1 MSQTAGKADEKMD
14 PMELM
19 QIAIGLVSGGAA
31 GGIAVTVPV
40 LQLKGLR
47 AKLRESDEAHRLE
60 IAELRREHHKDAIT
74 TTQRI
79 DALLSLVATRNK

>member
-1 MSQTAGKADEKMD
+1 MD

-31 GGIAVTVPV
+31 GGAAVTVPV

-47 AKLRESDEAHRLE
+47 AKLRESDEAHRQE
-60 IAELRREHHKDAIT
+60 IAALRQEHHQDAVET
-74 TTQRI
+74 TKRI
-79 DALLSLVATRNK
+79 DALLSMVASHRA